1 MAPERSPA
9 HHRILTNGL
18 PIPQAIRKDTIH
30 TVNRAMNLRS
40 HIGCRFHRIAEYRAG
55 AWLLNKFPVRI
66 GGYLELTITANN
78 TTVTDAIR
86 AYAEKRLSILDRR
99 FRDPVPV
106 FLQIRKEQTKKEEER
121 FIAEVTIRL
130 NRGVIRGEMRGDSPY
145 TAVDHVSDT
154 ITRQISRYKNRY
166 SDKTRRAVEGG
177 LGLAIAEQLAQESV
191 SELDESGITT
201 LEHGQLVRTKRHPM
215 ASESVEDAAGQM
227 ELLGHNFY
235 VFRNKETDEI
245 NVVYRRHD
253 EDYGLIVPEES
264 EV

>member
-1 MAPERSPA
+1 
-9 HHRILTNGL
+9 
-18 PIPQAIRKDTIH
+18 
-30 TVNRAMNLRS
+30 MN
-40 HIGCRFHRIAEYRAG
+40 IVQ
-55 AWLLNKFPVRI
+55 VRI
-66 GGYLELTITANN
+66 EAYLELTITANN

-106 FLQIRKEQTKKEEER
+106 FLQIRKEQTKKEEDR

-145 TAVDHVSDT
+145 TAIDHVSDT
-154 ITRQISRYKNRY
+154 VTRQISRYKNRY
-166 SDKTRRAVEGG
+166 SDKTRRSVEGG
-177 LGLAIAEQLAQESV
+177 LGMAIAEQMAQESV
-191 SELDESGITT
+191 SEIDENVIAT

-215 ASESVEDAAGQM
+215 ASVSVEDAAAQM
-227 ELLGHNFY
+227 ELLAHNFY

-253 EDYGLIVPEES
+253 EDYGLIVPEEP
-264 EV
+264 ED